1 MKTLV
6 VLCLITLCYAS
17 YNLLV
22 KVSSHH
28 IVSVTTPP
36 ILATIALQAA
46 ARL

>member
-28 IVSVTTPP
+28 IVSVTTSR
-36 ILATIALQAA
+36 IELGA
-46 ARL
+46 